1 MVRGGTVVLPS
12 GTFRADVLI
21 EGGTISAIGR
31 DLSSNGFDVL
41 DATGMLVLPGVIDEH
56 VHMREPGLEHKDDFT
71 HGTMAAAAGGVTT
84 VLEMPNTLPPVED
97 AKKLEEKTRLL
108 STKAYVDFGLMGVLH
123 DGNADAVE
131 EMLNAGAVG
140 FKAFLGPTT
149 GNIPPPSDGT
159 IYEVLEKSARLGFT
173 IAFHAENWE
182 LVKLFTERVRSSGRS
197 DPLAHVESRPP
208 ICEEEAIQRLILYAK
223 RTGGRVHIV
232 HMAAAEGVELLR
244 RARAEGVSITG
255 ETCPHYLLLSTE
267 DYAKYGNLIK
277 VNPPIRDRSHQREL
291 WRGVNDGTISALG
304 SDHAPHTTEE
314 KTKDDVWSAASG
326 MIAVQTF
333 LPLMLDAALR
343 GKMPLTK
350 IPELMAENP
359 AKLFGVYPR
368 KGAIAVG
375 SDGDLVV
382 VDLNAETV
390 IEKENLYA
398 KHPLT
403 PFEGWRLKGKI
414 AYTILRGMVIAK
426 DGKVVVKE
434 PRGTWIRRST
444 ESLSG

>member
-1 MVRGGTVVLPS
+1 MVRGGTLVLPG
-12 GTFRADVLI
+12 GTFKADVLI
-21 EGGTISAIGR
+21 EDGTISAVGR
-31 DLSSNGFDVL
+31 DLSRSGVDVL
-41 DATGMLVLPGVIDEH
+41 DATGMLVLPGIVDEH

-97 AKKLEEKTRLL
+97 VKKLEEKARLL

-123 DGNADAVE
+123 EGNADEIE

-159 IYEVLEKSARLGFT
+159 IYEVLEKSAKLGFT

-182 LVKLFTERVRSSGRS
+182 LVKLFTERVKSSGRI
-197 DPLAHVESRPP
+197 DPLAHVDARPP
-208 ICEEEAIQRLILYAK
+208 VCEEEAIQRLILYAR
-223 RTGGRVHIV
+223 RTRGRVHIV
-232 HMAAAEGVELLR
+232 HMGAAEGVELLR
-244 RARAEGVSITG
+244 RARAEGVSVTG
-255 ETCPHYLLLSTE
+255 ETCPHYLLLSAE
-267 DYAKYGNLIK
+267 DYAKYGNLMK
-277 VNPPIRDRSHQREL
+277 VNPPIRDLSHQREL

-304 SDHAPHTTEE
+304 SDHAPHTTDE
-314 KTKDDVWSAASG
+314 KSRDVWSAASG

-359 AKLFGVYPR
+359 ARLFGIYPR
-368 KGAIAVG
+368 KGAISAG

-382 VDLNAETV
+382 IDPKAETV
-390 IEKENLYA
+390 IRREDLYA

-403 PFEGWRLKGKI
+403 PFEGWRLKGRV
-414 AYTILRGMVIAK
+414 AYTILRGMVTAR
-426 DGKVVVKE
+426 DGRVVSE
-434 PRGTWIRRST
+434 GPRGIWIPRVARPP
-444 ESLSG
+444 SG